1 MLITVRAC
9 FSGIGQGRVTSN
21 LHGAPVDDA
30 VFVTDKEAV
39 EMVRRQY
46 IGSMAASFFVK
57 ESYLKSR
64 VLSSGHFLGKF

>member
-21 LHGAPVDDA
+21 LDGAPVDDA

-39 EMVRRQY
+39 EMVREQFIDY
-46 IGSMAASFFVK
+46 DFFCRRK
-57 ESYLKSR
+57 KKGYLKPWM
-64 VLSSGHFLGKF
+64 LLSGHFFSKF